1 MTDPQTVLDAV
12 AAQTGAISKVSRFV
26 HEHPEL
32 GHEEHE
38 CSGYLCDL
46 LASAGLQVERGVA
59 GMETAFRATLA
70 GAGSGRTTGL
80 VCLYDAVAAVRPDG
94 RTEAVHSCGHGPI
107 AGGVTG
113 AALALSQLRGSLAG
127 AVVVI
132 GCPADEIHA
141 PGTIERGGG
150 KAIGAEAGLWDG
162 VDAALY
168 AHPEF
173 VDTVSLESRWMRRA
187 TATVAG
193 SRSLGSADQ
202 PPLQAALSALEVA
215 RSLLPDDVM
224 LERLAYEGDV
234 EEDTGLVLK
243 ATFLLFGDEEAGVER
258 GLAIVQDALPAATL
272 ERRAA
277 RRSGPARRPR
287 HGCSGGGV
295 SRARPRLRREPAAA
309 PVRDGLR
316 QHLATLSG
324 CPRRCGP
331 TRRLEVPYRR
341 GRRPIRVAGRR
352 RGRVDDRA
360 GARPRGC
367 RPLRIR
373 RLAAPEE
380 PPPERSQEQTQ
391 AADRLRFRCLLRRTF
406 LREHRREAR
415 GELPRQLLGDA
426 AEHRPAVLGD
436 GSAELELRGE
446 FHPSAT
452 PGRSQTG
459 ADRRLCTALA
469 LTSFALTVRTA
480 IPSASESCSCFTSE
494 RNCSEIGPSL
504 TVCSTSHVWSSIVRS
519 RLAPGIQG
527 TTRGTS
533 VRSAHAACCEACTS
547 NPLSIRTPANLAMPK
562 RPPE

>member
-46 LASAGLQVERGVA
+46 FASAGLQVERGVA
-59 GMETAFRATLA
+59 GMETAFRATLT
-70 GAGSGRTTGL
+70 GSGSGRTTGL

-127 AVVVI
+127 SVVVI

-234 EEDTGLVLK
+234 EENTGLVLK
-243 ATFLLFGDEEAGVER
+243 ATFLVFGDEEAGVER
-258 GLAIVQDALPAATL
+258 GLAIVQDALPAATWSVGRL
-272 ERRAA
+272 VEAVRPDDRVTAAVAAAFRRL
-277 RRSGPARRPR
+277 GHDFVENP
-287 HGCSGGGV
+287 
-295 SRARPRLRREPAAA
+295 PRLPFATDFGNISRRCPAAL
-309 PVRDGLR
+309 VG
-316 QHLATLSG
+316 
-324 CPRRCGP
+324 
-331 TRRLEVPYRR
+331 V
-341 GRRPIRVAGRR
+341 GREG
-352 RGRVDDRA
+352 GWKFHTDE
-360 GARPRGC
+360 GAAQFASP
-367 RPLRIR
+367 
-373 RLAAPEE
+373 
-380 PPPERSQEQTQ
+380 
-391 AADRLRFRCLLRRTF
+391 D
-406 LREHRREAR
+406 
-415 GELPRQLLGDA
+415 GDA
-426 AEHRPAVLGD
+426 AALTIAQVL
-436 GSAELELRGE
+436 
-446 FHPSAT
+446 
-452 PGRSQTG
+452 
-459 ADRRLCTALA
+459 ALA
-469 LTSFALTVRTA
+469 AVDLC
-480 IPSASESCSCFTSE
+480 ESV
-494 RNCSEIGPSL
+494 G
-504 TVCSTSHVWSSIVRS
+504 
-519 RLAPGIQG
+519 
-527 TTRGTS
+527 
-533 VRSAHAACCEACTS
+533 
-547 NPLSIRTPANLAMPK
+547 
-562 RPPE
+562 